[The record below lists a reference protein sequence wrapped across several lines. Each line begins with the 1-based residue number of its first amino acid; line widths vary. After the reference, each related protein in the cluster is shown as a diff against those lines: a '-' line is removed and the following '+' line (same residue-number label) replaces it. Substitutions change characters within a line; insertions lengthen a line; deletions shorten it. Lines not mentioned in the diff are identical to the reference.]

1 VPTRTSNY
9 AAMRAED
16 EEGDMASTK
25 PGFSPSSLSTVST
38 EGALSKHESQ
48 WGISGF
54 FRVLCDAFGWRLLLM
69 LTLTE
74 AGLKGFAAGGG
85 NGGLIGLPIEYLLKE
100 FHVSAGNIQIYRSAV
115 SVPWSI
121 KPLLGLISDAI
132 PIFGYHRVPYF
143 FFVATAGTISCL
155 MIALYSDLTLTM
167 LLILLFFVFL
177 MVAWSDLLTE
187 AVYSVVLRQK
197 PEHGPSLISYVWG
210 GISCG
215 RLLALLAV
223 GEVMT
228 HFGNRTS
235 YLIATPMAVLSL
247 LVPLMNLP
255 QETRSRARCGAK
267 LSGSELPLA
276 IVAFITGC
284 GTLGLALLSIFGGS
298 LQTKVFAAAC
308 LAVLAL
314 GLVSCALSP
323 IIAKMNAFFFIQN
336 ICSFGIGG
344 AQFYFFTDGPE
355 SYPEGPHL
363 SKVFY
368 TSAIGMVSTV
378 FSLVGMVIYNRW
390 MQRWSYPHILMFGNI
405 LTAVCNLLNC
415 LVFSRWNLKL
425 GINDH
430 VFVLGSDAIQ
440 NVVQEI
446 AWLPTMLLISQLCP
460 KGCEATMFALLAGMS
475 NLGASLGSY
484 FGAYILVQLGVQPT
498 GEANESA
505 EFDNLWIASVVSSVG
520 PCIPLALVYQLIP
533 NVGQKDTVPG
543 LASSTQGS
551 PLNNLLVRWGWMED
565 ESSSEEVEMQNV
577 LGKGD
582 DSDDDR

>member
-1 VPTRTSNY
+1 
-9 AAMRAED
+9 
-16 EEGDMASTK
+16 
-25 PGFSPSSLSTVST
+25 
-38 EGALSKHESQ
+38 
-48 WGISGF
+48 
-54 FRVLCDAFGWRLLLM
+54 
-69 LTLTE
+69 
-74 AGLKGFAAGGG
+74 
-85 NGGLIGLPIEYLLKE
+85 
-100 FHVSAGNIQIYRSAV
+100 
-115 SVPWSI
+115 
-121 KPLLGLISDAI
+121 
-132 PIFGYHRVPYF
+132 
-143 FFVATAGTISCL
+143 
-155 MIALYSDLTLTM
+155 
-167 LLILLFFVFL
+167 
-177 MVAWSDLLTE
+177 
-187 AVYSVVLRQK
+187 
-197 PEHGPSLISYVWG
+197 
-210 GISCG
+210 
-215 RLLALLAV
+215 
-223 GEVMT
+223 
-228 HFGNRTS
+228 
-235 YLIATPMAVLSL
+235 
-247 LVPLMNLP
+247 MNLP